1 MKTQNGRCAFLQA
14 GMDQNGLG
22 DRNRLGERA
31 AKEPSKEKTKLANL
45 TRAGKGLDQIS
56 KPLPVTH
63 RTDQEKERKS
73 GSTSVLRTN
82 GQSTGVQTNQPE
94 DLSHGELL
102 AAKRN
107 ARDEYCRWQEQ
118 PGLRLRE
125 KEKLIARF
133 SQEQIRLQTMN

>member
-1 MKTQNGRCAFLQA
+1 LTKTGRMKKGEDAAGIPFCQLNTREMKSQNGRCAFLQA

-22 DRNRLGERA
+22 ERDA
-31 AKEPSKEKTKLANL
+31 EEPSKKKTKRANL

-82 GQSTGVQTNQPE
+82 GPSTGAQTNQPE
-94 DLSHGELL
+94 DLSQGELL

-107 ARDEYCRWQEQ
+107 AWDEYCRWKNNQV
-118 PGLRLRE
+118 LD
-125 KEKLIARF
+125 
-133 SQEQIRLQTMN
+133 

>member
-22 DRNRLGERA
+22 DRNRLGKRA

-63 RTDQEKERKS
+63 RTDQEKEKENRAALQSCGRTGRAQAYKQISRK
-73 GSTSVLRTN
+73 
-82 GQSTGVQTNQPE
+82 
-94 DLSHGELL
+94 
-102 AAKRN
+102 
-107 ARDEYCRWQEQ
+107 
-118 PGLRLRE
+118 
-125 KEKLIARF
+125 I
-133 SQEQIRLQTMN
+133 

>member
-63 RTDQEKERKS
+63 RTDQEKEKKKIGQHFSLADERAEHRRKNKS
-73 GSTSVLRTN
+73 AGRSEPRRAAGS
-82 GQSTGVQTNQPE
+82 Q
-94 DLSHGELL
+94 
-102 AAKRN
+102 AKRT
-107 ARDEYCRWQEQ
+107 
-118 PGLRLRE
+118 G
-125 KEKLIARF
+125 
-133 SQEQIRLQTMN
+133 